1 MNDYRSLLTAITLVQ
16 RAVQCEFKELHQLTS
31 ADIEI
36 ICFARNNNLFNIY
49 QVRLYFKAMNTQQ
62 VIRTIKKLQAI
73 NLLETIRTGTK
84 GKPAIYMLTENG
96 NKALNDYLSAFN
108 NVLN

>member
-1 MNDYRSLLTAITLVQ
+1 
-16 RAVQCEFKELHQLTS
+16 
-31 ADIEI
+31 
-36 ICFARNNNLFNIY
+36 
-49 QVRLYFKAMNTQQ
+49 MNTQQ